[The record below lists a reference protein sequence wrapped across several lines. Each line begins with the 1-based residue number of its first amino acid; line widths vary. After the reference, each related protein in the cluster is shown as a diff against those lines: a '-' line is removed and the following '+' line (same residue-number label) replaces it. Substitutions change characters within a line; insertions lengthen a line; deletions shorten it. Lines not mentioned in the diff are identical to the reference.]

1 MGGLGNGAK
10 ELDFDSKENLELGK
24 SQKIEI
30 ICQWCTGC
38 DEATGIDRDRQQ
50 DLNSDLC
57 TEMGWKES
65 RLRESQRRHFQDL
78 DAG

>member
-10 ELDFDSKENLELGK
+10 ELDFDSKENLELGQ

-38 DEATGIDRDRQQ
+38 DEATGIDRDHVRY
-50 DLNSDLC
+50 
-57 TEMGWKES
+57 
-65 RLRESQRRHFQDL
+65 
-78 DAG
+78 